1 MRQGGRWC
9 WQWFGTEKMG
19 GWEIGG
25 RESWLLIRAL
35 PPSGLLTMPGLVT
48 SAEFS
53 CPTVNKEV
61 GVNDL

>member
-1 MRQGGRWC
+1 
-9 WQWFGTEKMG
+9 MG

-25 RESWLLIRAL
+25 REPWLLIHAL